1 MNETKNLSWSAPEYE
16 HKEQTL
22 DWFWAL
28 GVVVVAGSITSV
40 IFKNYFFAIVLI
52 LGGIL
57 MAIFAIKKPETVNY
71 EINEKGLKIRDRLY
85 PYEAIKSFWVRQ
97 GEQPHLFIQ
106 SQRLFMPI
114 IQVPVGTYLGQEVRE
129 IMLAHGVLEEE
140 MKEHATEKVMDF
152 LGF

>member
-16 HKEQTL
+16 HKEQNP

-40 IFKNYFFAIVLI
+40 IFKNYFFAILLI

-57 MAIFAIKKPETVNY
+57 MAMFAIKKPETVNY
-71 EINEKGLKIRDRLY
+71 QINDKGLKIRDRLY
-85 PYEAIKSFWVRQ
+85 PYETIKSFWVRQ
-97 GEQPHLFIQ
+97 DEYPHLFIQ
-106 SQRLFMPI
+106 SERLFMPV
-114 IQVPVGTYLGQEVRE
+114 IQVPVGTYLGREVRQ
-129 IMLAHGVLEEE
+129 IMLDHGVPEQE
-140 MKEHATEKVMDF
+140 MKEHPTEKVMDF